1 MLLKSSAIRVRQRA
15 GRMTASVA
23 SISHDTPASHRTSR
37 SARRFGVAL
46 IEAPANSFS
55 RVRYDAPSLMVDGKS
70 LRTNI

>member
-1 MLLKSSAIRVRQRA
+1 MS
-15 GRMTASVA
+15 ASVA
-23 SISHDTPASHRTSR
+23 SISHDTRSSHRNSR

>member
-1 MLLKSSAIRVRQRA
+1 MLLKSSAIPVRQWAWRK
-15 GRMTASVA
+15 TAPVA
-23 SISHDTPASHRTSR
+23 SISPDTRSSHRNSR

-55 RVRYDAPSLMVDGKS
+55 RVSCDAPSLMVDGKS